1 MDDEHAM
8 PHINEVKPDKN
19 SGGKRQGY
27 EQVKVPCFISCHV
40 ANKRASSTLFSIFQ
54 VSSTME
60 RQREKYCALLIK
72 QAWKHHNIDKV
83 NTSAGSRSSHEM
95 VQINGGPHRINHH

>member
-1 MDDEHAM
+1 
-8 PHINEVKPDKN
+8 
-19 SGGKRQGY
+19 
-27 EQVKVPCFISCHV
+27 
-40 ANKRASSTLFSIFQ
+40 
-54 VSSTME
+54 ME

-83 NTSAGSRSSHEM
+83 NTSAGSRSSNEM